1 MMLAS
6 QAGPGASRRQI
17 LTAIAMSVGIA
28 ALTNGLLAAL
38 GLNRPRT
45 GAWPA
50 FAPPGP
56 IIGIVWIALFAG
68 MGAAYALVP
77 QKRAVAALIVLCLAY
92 PFYTH
97 VAGTHLSELAGNVV
111 TFVYAVWLMLTLRA
125 RSTAATLL
133 VAAVA
138 AWIAF
143 ATALVVALGNA
154 DGWLR

>member
-1 MMLAS
+1 MIATPARPVTS
-6 QAGPGASRRQI
+6 PSRTLI
-17 LTAIAMSVGIA
+17 AIAVSVGIA
-28 ALTNGLLAAL
+28 ALTNGLLASF
-38 GLNRPRT
+38 GLNAVRSPH
-45 GAWPA
+45 WPA

-56 IIGIVWIALFAG
+56 IIGVVWIALFAG
-68 MGAAYALVP
+68 MGAAYARVP
-77 QKRAVAALIVLCLAY
+77 QKRAVAGLIALCLAY

-97 VAGTHLSELAGNVV
+97 LAGGHLAELAGNVA
-111 TFVYAVWLMLTLRA
+111 TFAYAVWLMAKLRA
-125 RSTAATLL
+125 VSPVATLL